1 MEEERLRP
9 PSPPPVVHYTDHEAI
24 AISEKIKQDD
34 TFTKAVLVVITWLER
49 GDCNKR
55 NANNFYSMIQSTN
68 SHVRR
73 LLNEK
78 SQYEEELKKA
88 KEIMKGRMQGILL
101 QFSQIERLFVAA
113 CHKKVWDHFTK
124 AQRKNIETWK
134 KLSMV
139 RTTLDHTELVLN
151 SFR

>member
-1 MEEERLRP
+1 
-9 PSPPPVVHYTDHEAI
+9 
-24 AISEKIKQDD
+24 
-34 TFTKAVLVVITWLER
+34 
-49 GDCNKR
+49 
-55 NANNFYSMIQSTN
+55 
-68 SHVRR
+68 VRR